1 MTPPITTT
9 NSDTKKLTKDDVREM
24 FKNHLKK
31 EFEYSYKQKKYE
43 HYWLYDDDVSSS
55 NLEEILKLAN
65 EEKIKNFTQAANYY
79 ISTKYPGIEEDDIDF
94 IISDFYDVNFV
105 KADEIKEALDY
116 ENYPFLSEI
125 FYENMEYDLDVE
137 TVLKH
142 SIPDDLTIYF
152 GKTWDDEHSYIEYE
166 FVQMFD
172 KPEFLTNDRNT
183 PIDWLMKTQGYTRKD
198 LISEEKRKNSVFLT
212 TLYKELFDY
221 RIGLEGHQLIA
232 IPYSNDFKAI
242 LNLSRNKNVK
252 INKSTEFGFF
262 DRIHGSGCNLSIKLE
277 KDIIIDKDS
286 PIYEVTMDYHNSKWN
301 YSPDSV
307 FGISRKRRGNDLE
320 VIKTEKEK

>member
-1 MTPPITTT
+1 MKSTITTN

-24 FKNHLKK
+24 FKNHLIT
-31 EFEYSYKQKKYE
+31 EFENSYKQKKYE
-43 HYWLYDDDVSSS
+43 HYWLYDDDLSSS
-55 NLEEILKLAN
+55 DLKNILKLAN
-65 EEKIKNFTQAANYY
+65 KENIETFAQAANYY
-79 ISTKYPGIEEDDIDF
+79 LSTKYPGIEEDDIDF

-105 KADEIKEALDY
+105 KADEIKEALNY

-166 FVQMFD
+166 FVQMFN

-212 TLYKELFDY
+212 TLYNELFDY

-232 IPYSNDFKAI
+232 IPYSNDFEAI
-242 LNLSRNKNVK
+242 LNLSRNKDVK

-277 KDIIIDKDS
+277 KDIIIDEDS

-307 FGISRKRRGNDLE
+307 FVISRKRRGNDLE

>member
-1 MTPPITTT
+1 
-9 NSDTKKLTKDDVREM
+9 M
-24 FKNHLKK
+24 FKNHLIT
-31 EFEYSYKQKKYE
+31 EFENSYKQKKYE
-43 HYWLYDDDVSSS
+43 HYWLYDDDLSSS
-55 NLEEILKLAN
+55 DLKNILKLAN
-65 EEKIKNFTQAANYY
+65 KENIETFAQAANYY
-79 ISTKYPGIEEDDIDF
+79 LSTKYPRIEEDDIDF

-137 TVLKH
+137 IVLKH

-166 FVQMFD
+166 FVQMFN

-212 TLYKELFDY
+212 TLYNELFDY
-221 RIGLEGHQLIA
+221 RIGLEGH
-232 IPYSNDFKAI
+232 
-242 LNLSRNKNVK
+242 
-252 INKSTEFGFF
+252 
-262 DRIHGSGCNLSIKLE
+262 
-277 KDIIIDKDS
+277 
-286 PIYEVTMDYHNSKWN
+286 
-301 YSPDSV
+301 
-307 FGISRKRRGNDLE
+307 
-320 VIKTEKEK
+320 